1 MLGLPKS
8 TEVNKQLPKTAI
20 YTKFQMNSSEKTKID
35 DDISKITIVNEVT
48 SGKINIYVGQS
59 VKSFFVLH
67 IILKRK
73 NFDDNTIIKIS
84 KLIPQNILF
93 VLQFENMAKLAVY
106 QHIKLI
112 QTDWQDDINI
122 TLNGLNLDVV
132 WENIIKD
139 IEGGSWSEN
148 LSLEENIEL
157 HQKQEKLKK
166 EIAKLEKQARAEKQ
180 PRKKFDL
187 VQKLNKLKH
196 EMERIK

>member
-35 DDISKITIVNEVT
+35 DDISRITIVNEVT
-48 SGKINIYVGQS
+48 SCKINIDVGQS

-93 VLQFENMAKLAVY
+93 VLQFENMVKLAVY
-106 QHIKLI
+106 QHIKLV
-112 QTDWQDDINI
+112 QTDWQDNINV

-139 IEGGSWSEN
+139 IEGGSWNED
-148 LSLEENIEL
+148 LSLKENIEL
-157 HQKQEKLKK
+157 HQEQEKLKK
-166 EIAKLEKQARAEKQ
+166 EIAKFEKQARAEKQ

-187 VQKLNKLKH
+187 VQKLNALKKNL
-196 EMERIK
+196 R